1 VGRSKALLLE
11 RLEPLLRERRAAGV
25 ITALVIDEAQSL
37 SAEML
42 EEIRLLANMETP
54 SAKLL
59 PVVLAGQLE
68 LAARLEDPTLRQLK
82 QRVTLRCELE
92 PFGIDDTASY
102 IASRFSTAGG
112 VASRVFTREA
122 ILRIHEDSRGI
133 PRTINVICDNAL
145 VSGVALGRHRIDLAM
160 VREVCRDLCLKSNSD
175 AVSSALHDNDALSES
190 ATVSQYAVE
199 EPSSSTRISTGIDA
213 PALFFGGARRIINE

>member
-1 VGRSKALLLE
+1 
-11 RLEPLLRERRAAGV
+11 
-25 ITALVIDEAQSL
+25 
-37 SAEML
+37 ML

-102 IASRFSTAGG
+102 IASRFSAAGG

-122 ILRIHEDSRGI
+122 VLRIHEDSRGI

-145 VSGVALGRHRIDLAM
+145 ITGVALGRHRIDLAM
-160 VREVCRDLCLKSNSD
+160 VMEVCRDLCLNSNSD
-175 AVSSALHDNDALSES
+175 AMSSALHDNNALSES
-190 ATVSQYAVE
+190 ATVSQHAVD
-199 EPSSSTRISTGIDA
+199 EPSSSLRISTGSDA
-213 PALFFGGARRIINE
+213 PALFFGGAHRIINE